1 MIAKMSENKQ
11 TPDSELLLQ
20 IVGYNSEAF
29 EQLYNRYSAT
39 VYSLI
44 KEIITN
50 PKLAEKILLNVFS
63 VFLKRIEYYSTTS
76 NDIFTW
82 LTLLARNISI
92 DNLKRMKC
100 VEDIPLYSD
109 EYEVKNIL
117 PNLSK
122 VITAISLDDRAA
134 MGEKIKFCKSQL
146 TEVQNLVLSLIYFE
160 GLDEMEI
167 AKRLSIPSV
176 TLRQKIIN
184 IMESLHS
191 KYTGK
196 TEDVNGSK
204 KVLTLVKLES
214 LGCLSQ
220 EEKALLNELRAN
232 DPDFLWKELGEYQ
245 NLTAILSTSI
255 PLEHPRNE
263 IISEVKEI
271 FAKISGGEAVENPAI
286 VPDPSYIRQP
296 HEIIEKSVQQTS
308 RETIPSPNQIFAKEN
323 IKQPEKVEIKKPEF
337 QLKFR
342 EPDPKELHLLK
353 KTQTTDIKTQP
364 VTVSPKTESEINLT
378 NKIVPENK
386 LDNAGTKTE
395 PTVGIKEVIKP
406 VAPETKTIQNK
417 VSSIEVKKPDNQLKS
432 NNNSVFAKE
441 SRPFVNS
448 EPPQVKNHLIPNS
461 SINLKEFLK
470 NEQKPITNKEAASL
484 KSSDTTKRNIFV
496 DKLEKILEKKLITPT
511 VDKSVVEAKIS
522 EQPKEALK
530 TTTPIQKD
538 DVKTEEKSTD
548 NIESKTDIRIKSNE
562 PPKEFGR
569 ANVFTLKDQKIAA
582 DKTENPIVTKSEE
595 EKKQNIQAIEKINSS
610 ENKIPSVIKQE
621 NVPEVNKEKLSP
633 AEKPVTKEIKEENL
647 PNHIKS
653 VSDKSNLRIRETVFS
668 ENEQKSEHEK
678 SEIHKN
684 VNSSKTDIEADVKKD
699 TLKEAINVDD
709 ILSRIDDEKTKT
721 STLSETESYEK
732 QIVALRKKLRRNI
745 LISAAMFMILAATSI
760 FIYLSFQKEPE
771 KVVDK
776 GTKSESVNLAGQTDL
791 AINNDITQ
799 TTESETENAAEN
811 KETVLFEETVV
822 QVKEKVVAPPL
833 PEITTKEESTLF
845 AANINTGLTENNE
858 KEPIQIAAA
867 KTETLIPPKEN
878 KVVEEEPAFFVAVE
892 EMPELIGGI
901 QGLQSRITYPKIAE
915 QTGTQGK
922 VIVQAVVDENGNV
935 ISANTIKSIG
945 AGCDEVALDA
955 VLNSKFKPGKQRG
968 KNVKV
973 QVTIPIMFK
982 K

>member
-39 VYSLI
+39 IYSLI

-100 VEDIPLYSD
+100 VEDIPPYTD
-109 EYEVKNIL
+109 EYEVENIL

-134 MGEKIKFCKSQL
+134 MGEKIKLCKSQL

-160 GLDEMEI
+160 GLDEQEI
-167 AKRLSIPSV
+167 AKRLSVPSV

-255 PLEHPRNE
+255 PLVHPRNE

-286 VPDPSYIRQP
+286 VPDPSYIKQP
-296 HEIIEKSVQQTS
+296 QEIIEKSVQQIS

-323 IKQPEKVEIKKPEF
+323 VKEPEKVETKKPEF

-353 KTQTTDIKTQP
+353 KTQTTDIKPKP
-364 VTVSPKTESEINLT
+364 VPVIAKTESEIHLT
-378 NKIVPENK
+378 NKIVPDNK
-386 LDNAGTKTE
+386 LDNAVTKKESTAV
-395 PTVGIKEVIKP
+395 TREVIKA
-406 VAPETKTIQNK
+406 VTPETNVIQNR
-417 VSSIEVKKPDNQLKS
+417 VLPTEVKKPDNQIKS
-432 NNNSVFAKE
+432 NATSVFAKE
-441 SRPFVNS
+441 SKPLVNT
-448 EPPQVKNHLIPNS
+448 EPAQVKNHLIPNS
-461 SINLKEFLK
+461 TINLKEFLK
-470 NEQKPITNKEAASL
+470 NEQKSTTNKEAAFL

-496 DKLEKILEKKLITPT
+496 DRLEKILDKKPT
-511 VDKSVVEAKIS
+511 VPTENKDVVEAKIN
-522 EQPKEALK
+522 EQPKETVK
-530 TTTPIQKD
+530 TNPPIQKD
-538 DVKTEEKSTD
+538 AVKTEEKSTD
-548 NIESKTDIRIKSNE
+548 NTESKTDIRIKSNE

-595 EKKQNIQAIEKINSS
+595 EKKQDIQAIEKINSS
-610 ENKIPSVIKQE
+610 ENKISSVIKQE
-621 NVPEVNKEKLSP
+621 NVPEGNNEKLSP
-633 AEKPVTKEIKEENL
+633 AEKPVTKEIIEENL
-647 PNHIKS
+647 PNHIKP

-668 ENEQKSEHEK
+668 ESEQKSEPEK

-745 LISAAMFMILAATSI
+745 LISAAMFIVLAATSI
-760 FIYLSFQKEPE
+760 FIYLSFQEEPE

-776 GTKSESVNLAGQTDL
+776 GTKSANVNLAGQTDL

-799 TTESETENAAEN
+799 TSETETDNSAEN
-811 KETVLFEETVV
+811 KETVLFEEPVV
-822 QVKEKVVAPPL
+822 QVKEKVVTPPL

-858 KEPIQIAAA
+858 KETIQIAAA
-867 KTETLIPPKEN
+867 KTEIIPPKEN

-892 EMPELIGGI
+892 EMPELIGGLKT
-901 QGLQSRITYPKIAE
+901 LQSKIKYPEIARRVGVE
-915 QTGTQGK
+915 GK
-922 VIVQAVVDENGNV
+922 VIVQALVDESGNV
-935 ISANTIKSIG
+935 ISVSTLKGIG
-945 AGCDEVALDA
+945 SGCDEVAMEA
-955 VLNSKFKPGKQRG
+955 VKNSKFVPGKQRG

-973 QVTIPIMFK
+973 QVNIPIVFK